1 MYFRWLFLI
10 HPTFSAA
17 KRPPIFFL
25 LHPSEENGQRYSRK
39 IEERAGVSDRWPVD
53 RKGWLFV
60 WKTKGREKA
69 DLSHGKARF
78 KKEMLDFLLQ
88 RMDMDGYSWRRKR
101 FFWQR
106 LGENRF
112 GILKKGK
119 TWTSE
124 QVQLELPKRR
134 KRGWNNWNCNFN
146 LLLYCKKRKIFS
158 TIISSFVDGQ
168 LT

>member
-39 IEERAGVSDRWPVD
+39 IEERSGVSDRWPVD

-78 KKEMLDFLLQ
+78 KKEMLDFLFQ

-119 TWTSE
+119 TCNLNFRSEENEDGITGTAILTSSSI
-124 QVQLELPKRR
+124 VR
-134 KRGWNNWNCNFN
+134 KEKSSR
-146 LLLYCKKRKIFS
+146 LL
-158 TIISSFVDGQ
+158 
-168 LT
+168 